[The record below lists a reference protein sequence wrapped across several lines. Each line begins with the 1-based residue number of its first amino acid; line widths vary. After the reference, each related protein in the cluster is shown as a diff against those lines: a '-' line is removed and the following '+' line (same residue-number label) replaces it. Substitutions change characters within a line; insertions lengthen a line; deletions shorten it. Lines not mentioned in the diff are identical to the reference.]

1 MVICAYVTKIY
12 ILKYATV
19 ICRFWLTIVKNKEI
33 VIRGVSW
40 ILDPM
45 AKLLTNGPTV
55 ETS

>member
-1 MVICAYVTKIY
+1 MVICAYFTKIY

-45 AKLLTNGPTV
+45 ANLLTNGPTV
-55 ETS
+55 EKS